1 MCTKHITII
10 ERIKDLQKKITPGQ
24 WIKGGH
30 YTVRTAKC
38 STDWICRTRDVH
50 HKHCDEEDEA
60 NAELIVKLH
69 DHLPT
74 FLEMVEAS
82 EDLLNDVRKRY
93 PEIEK
98 EGFSCP
104 FFQKL
109 NSVLNKLKV
118 SIDLD
123 KL

>member
-10 ERIKDLQKKITPGQ
+10 EKIKDLQKKITPGQ

-60 NAELIVKLH
+60 NAELIVRLH
-69 DHLPT
+69 ENLPI
-74 FLEMVEAS
+74 FLELVEIS
-82 EDLLNDVRKRY
+82 EALLNDVKKRY
-93 PEIEK
+93 PEIET

-104 FFQKL
+104 FFQAISDTL
-109 NSVLNKLKV
+109 DKLKV
-118 SIDLD
+118 SIDP
-123 KL
+123 